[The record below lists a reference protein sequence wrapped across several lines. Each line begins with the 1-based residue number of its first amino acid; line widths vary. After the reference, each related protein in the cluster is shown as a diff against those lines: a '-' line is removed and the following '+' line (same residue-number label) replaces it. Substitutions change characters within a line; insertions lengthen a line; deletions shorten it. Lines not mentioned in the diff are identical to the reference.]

1 MDTSIRGK
9 NKDMKQKRKLH
20 KNCVPTEIVF
30 MKLEIFSS
38 FCSVLYKTPSQTY
51 VQTTRIVS

>member
-1 MDTSIRGK
+1 MDTLIRGK

-20 KNCVPTEIVF
+20 KKCVPTEIVF
-30 MKLEIFSS
+30 MKLEIFLP
-38 FCSVLYKTPSQTY
+38 FVFYKTPSQSY